1 MEFTNAKEPKTKP
14 LLWCRCYGV
23 SSLPLGA
30 YAYVRLYLLCSE
42 NCLDD
47 WIWTFSGCCFPKQG
61 HREAIFLQCLTC
73 VSKSRDNFHQARF
86 AENPKDSEAL
96 QIVSQKNRALH
107 VFHPYYAPAFP
118 SLILDHR
125 NQQQRWVNSCRGSQH
140 EQLELPWTL
149 T

>member
-1 MEFTNAKEPKTKP
+1 MEFTNAKEQKQNP
-14 LLWCRCYGV
+14 CYDAAATM
-23 SSLPLGA
+23 S
-30 YAYVRLYLLCSE
+30 RLYHSVHTLMFGCTCFVQKTVLMTEYGC
-42 NCLDD
+42 
-47 WIWTFSGCCFPKQG
+47 FSGCCFPKQG

-96 QIVSQKNRALH
+96 QIVSQTNRVLH

-140 EQLELPWTL
+140 EQLELP
-149 T
+149 